1 MRQRRLCFT
10 RKTFETLPFASL
22 IVAVAF
28 TESGTSMFSTPIC
41 ALEEKRFRLASFE
54 QLPLL
59 ADFVT
64 ESASFGVK
72 ICVQIRL
79 PSPCR
84 LAVCRSV
91 ITCLTAALSS
101 LLDVSPADVLSPEAP
116 PHPASATEA
125 VTTATTASRLR
136 FLLISVTCVLSG
148 GLAWR
153 RQPGSWIR
161 SRPRDREVISSSRA
175 SPGRCASGPA
185 ARAGT
190 ASTRRRSAHG

>member
-1 MRQRRLCFT
+1 MRQRPPCFT

-22 IVAVAF
+22 MVAVAF
-28 TESGTSMFSTPIC
+28 TESGTSMFSTPMC
-41 ALEEKRFRLASFE
+41 ALEEKRFRLASFA
-54 QLPLL
+54 QLPLG

-91 ITCLTAALSS
+91 MTCLTAALASR
-101 LLDVSPADVLSPEAP
+101 LDVAPADLLPPEPP

-136 FLLISVTCVLSG
+136 SVVILVTCVLSG
-148 GLAWR
+148 GSPGGCN
-153 RQPGSWIR
+153 QPLGFDHGK
-161 SRPRDREVISSSRA
+161 RPRGHVVFSGVTRSMRQRPCCSSSERL
-175 SPGRCASGPA
+175 
-185 ARAGT
+185 
-190 ASTRRRSAHG
+190 